1 MLIDL
6 SLSTDDEGTSQN
18 GPRHLKLDAPA
29 AFASGNATYL
39 LEGAKFLDDG
49 YDCADTLSKR
59 RRLSSPSATEIQ
71 QAKESAKSIHRGSP
85 SSKRAPLAVKI
96 TNRDEVHKLSDDILF
111 ASSADLKNVVKIAQV
126 PPPKEGTSESA
137 DESLPEDF
145 FTMEASNIAPSVS
158 NRTASLLAKL
168 KKLPASKE
176 YSVPKPTF
184 AAKGLPKRTSWSS
197 KLQQERLPENPSSE
211 DDDRAHRKALK
222 KPRLTE
228 EEKAAKRNEKEKVKA
243 EVAAQKA
250 RDKDKEKGR
259 KLAEREGKARDKQR
273 VADLTEVNKVKK
285 DKKETSKEMIVDL
298 PMSIEGQRVNDQIRE
313 FLKNLG
319 VESNT
324 YQSPVLDVIRW
335 RRKVDSLFDE
345 GKGYRV
351 AVPKAVQDESHIL
364 CLLSARDFIKLV
376 IADSTRGD
384 IRTLDEHIQN
394 LEANYD
400 RCTPIYLIEGFH
412 TWMRKN
418 RNLRNREY
426 QAAVLDQANANDVEV
441 SCGYHRPSRRRKV
454 AEAYVDED
462 LIEDALLRL
471 QIMNNCLIHHT
482 ATAFESAEWVANF
495 TQHISQVPYRRVRL
509 AYYVASTL
517 IQE

>member
-6 SLSTDDEGTSQN
+6 TLSTDDEGTSQN
-18 GPRHLKLDAPA
+18 GPRQPKLGAPA
-29 AFASGNATYL
+29 TFASDNSTCL
-39 LEGAKFLDDG
+39 PEDAKLLDDG
-49 YDCADTLSKR
+49 YACVENLPKR
-59 RRLSSPSATEIQ
+59 RKLSSSSVTEIQ
-71 QAKESAKSIHRGSP
+71 QADDSAKSIHCGSP
-85 SSKRAPLAVKI
+85 SSKRAPSAFKI
-96 TNRDEVHKLSDDILF
+96 TNRDRIHILSDDILF
-111 ASSADLKNVVKIAQV
+111 TSSADFKNVVENAMV
-126 PPPKEGTSESA
+126 PQPKEQTVESA

-145 FTMEASNIAPSVS
+145 FTMEASNLAPSVS

-168 KKLPASKE
+168 KRPPSSKNF
-176 YSVPKPTF
+176 SVPKPTF
-184 AAKGLPKRTSWSS
+184 AAKGPPKRTSWPS

-211 DDDRAHRKALK
+211 EDDRAHRKALK
-222 KPRLTE
+222 KPQLTE
-228 EEKAAKRNEKEKVKA
+228 EEKAARRDEREKVRA

-250 RDKDKEKGR
+250 RDKDKERRR
-259 KLAEREGKARDKQR
+259 KLAEREAKARDKQR

-298 PMSIEGQRVNDQIRE
+298 PMSIAGQRVNDQIRE

-351 AVPKAVQDESHIL
+351 AVPRAVQDENHIL
-364 CLLSARDFIKLV
+364 CLLSAKDFIKLV
-376 IADSTRGD
+376 TAVSTRGD
-384 IRTLDEHIQN
+384 SRTLEEHIQN

-412 TWMRKN
+412 AWMRKN

-426 QAAVLDQANANDVEV
+426 QAAVLDQANADDVEA
-441 SCGYHRPSRRRKV
+441 SCRYHRPSRRRKATEV
-454 AEAYVDED
+454 YVDED

-495 TQHISQVPYRRVRL
+495 TQHISQIPYRRVRL
-509 AYYVASTL
+509 ACYAG
-517 IQE
+517 QH